1 MNDLVENNLKLV
13 WSIVRRFVG
22 RGYELEDLYQT
33 GCVGLVKAADR
44 FDPTLGLQFSTYAV
58 PLITGEIMQLF
69 RDNGIIKVSRALK
82 SKGYQ
87 IRRYQEQYLQ
97 ENGDE
102 PTISVLAEGVNMSTE
117 EVIEA
122 LGACNSVVSLNEVAV
137 AGSAGSKNSEES
149 GRCLM
154 DSLVAEGWGSENVML
169 DKVIINETLSFLK
182 GDERKLIILRYI
194 CGQTQE
200 KVAEQLGISQV
211 KVSRMEKKI
220 REQLASCL

>member
-87 IRRYQEQYLQ
+87 IRRFQEQFIK
-97 ENGDE
+97 EKGID
-102 PTISVLAEGVNMSTE
+102 PTISELAEGVDMTAE
-117 EVIEA
+117 EVVEA
-122 LGACNSVVSLNEVAV
+122 MGACNSVVSLNEVAV
-137 AGSAGSKNSEES
+137 AGSAGSKNADDS

-154 DSLVAEGWGSENVML
+154 DTLVAEGWGSENVML

-182 GDERKLIILRYI
+182 GDERKLIILRYV

-200 KVAEQLGISQV
+200 MVAEQLGVSQV
-211 KVSRMEKKI
+211 KISRMEKKI
-220 REQLASCL
+220 REQLSECL